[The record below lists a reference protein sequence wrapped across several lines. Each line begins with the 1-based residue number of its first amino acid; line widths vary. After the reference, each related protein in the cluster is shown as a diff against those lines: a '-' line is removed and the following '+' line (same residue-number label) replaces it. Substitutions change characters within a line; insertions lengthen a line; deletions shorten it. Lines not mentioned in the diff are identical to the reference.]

1 MMLLESLQTEPSC
14 GEDGVTWDKLYWV
27 LQRAARRGEKVQEK
41 DIAQVRAAPC
51 CWQMFASFSR
61 SRSRVPVQQR
71 ARYPAW
77 SYKPQQSAQ
86 VDFPPDKAL

>member
-27 LQRAARRGEKVQEK
+27 LQRAARRGEEGQEK

-61 SRSRVPVQQR
+61 SRSRVPAQGG
-71 ARYPAW
+71 AR
-77 SYKPQQSAQ
+77 
-86 VDFPPDKAL
+86 